1 MVRRSNDDKRAECV
15 REDLDM
21 KNEIKQSPVR
31 DTLARVEGGILVVIA
46 LLLAGIG
53 FWQHY
58 ENYVDAE
65 ESRDSIAD
73 VQTAPDGSDD
83 SAIAVMRPAAAKTFE
98 HAKMRRVQV
107 SDISW
112 RDCRYR

>member
-1 MVRRSNDDKRAECV
+1 
-15 REDLDM
+15 M
-21 KNEIKQSPVR
+21 KKEIEQSPVR
-31 DTLARVEGGILVVIA
+31 NTLARVEGGILAVIA

-65 ESRDSIAD
+65 ESRGSIVD
-73 VQTAPDGSDD
+73 VQMAPEGADD
-83 SAIAVMRPAAAKTFE
+83 SAMAVVRPAAAETFE
-98 HAKMRRVQV
+98 HAKMRVQV

>member
-21 KNEIKQSPVR
+21 KNEIKQSQVR

-53 FWQHY
+53 FCQHY

-65 ESRDSIAD
+65 ESRSSIAD
-73 VQTAPDGSDD
+73 VQTAPDGADD
-83 SAIAVMRPAAAKTFE
+83 SAIAVMRPAAAETFE
-98 HAKMRRVQV
+98 HAKMRVQV
-107 SDISW
+107 SDMAW

>member
-1 MVRRSNDDKRAECV
+1 MLRRAGATATSERVRGN
-15 REDLDM
+15 LDM
-21 KNEIKQSPVR
+21 KSEIEQSPVR
-31 DTLARVEGGILVVIA
+31 DTFARVEGGILVVIA

-58 ENYVDAE
+58 ENYADAE
-65 ESRDSIAD
+65 ENRGSIAD
-73 VQTAPDGSDD
+73 VQTAPESADD
-83 SAIAVMRPAAAKTFE
+83 STIAAMRPAVAEKYE
-98 HAKMRRVQV
+98 HAKMRLQV

>member
-1 MVRRSNDDKRAECV
+1 
-15 REDLDM
+15 M
-21 KNEIKQSPVR
+21 KNEIEQSLVR
-31 DTLARVEGGILVVIA
+31 DTLARVERCILVIIA
-46 LLLAGIG
+46 VLLAGIG

-65 ESRDSIAD
+65 ESRGSITD
-73 VQTAPDGSDD
+73 VQTAQDGTDD
-83 SAIAVMRPAAAKTFE
+83 SAIAVMRPAAAETIE
-98 HAKMRRVQV
+98 HAKMRVQV

>member
-1 MVRRSNDDKRAECV
+1 MMRRSNGDKRVGCV

-21 KNEIKQSPVR
+21 KSEIGQSPVR

-46 LLLAGIG
+46 LLLTGIG

-65 ESRDSIAD
+65 ESHGSIAD
-73 VQTAPDGSDD
+73 VQTVPEGADD
-83 SAIAVMRPAAAKTFE
+83 SAMVVMRPAAAETFE
-98 HAKMRRVQV
+98 HAKVLVQV
-107 SDISW
+107 SD
-112 RDCRYR
+112 